1 MSKENVQKFASMTVT
16 ELQETIEDMKD
27 ELFRLKM
34 QLATRTLERTSRI
47 KKVRRD
53 IARAKT
59 VLRESELGLRAS
71 LGAGNVEKES

>member
-1 MSKENVQKFASMTVT
+1 MSEKVQQFTAMSIG

-47 KKVRRD
+47 KEVRRD

-59 VLRESELGLRAS
+59 ILREYELGIRQS
-71 LGAGNVEKES
+71 IGRGVQG